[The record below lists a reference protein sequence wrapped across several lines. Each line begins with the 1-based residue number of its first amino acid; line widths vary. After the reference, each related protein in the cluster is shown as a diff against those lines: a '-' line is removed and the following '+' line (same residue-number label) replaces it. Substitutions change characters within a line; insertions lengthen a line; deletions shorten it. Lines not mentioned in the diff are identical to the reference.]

1 MDLSGKTIL
10 ITGGGSGIGLALAR
24 QLAPANTVVI
34 AGRDEARLAS
44 ARDAVPSLQVRRLD
58 VTDEQEASATI
69 DWIRSELGGLDVLIN
84 SAGTAGDDA
93 LTSPGAAASTAR
105 DIDINIGGVV
115 RMTRLAMPLLRE
127 SEDSAIVFISSGMA
141 LAAAPGAPVYAA
153 TKAAVHS
160 FARSVRADP
169 ANRGIHVCEVIP
181 PMVDTDLR
189 SGLNVPKVPVST
201 VVDATLDGLA
211 DNRTEIRIGRIKWLA
226 VAARVS
232 QRLADFMAAQ
242 SLRPR

>member
-1 MDLSGKTIL
+1 MDLSGKKIM
-10 ITGGGSGIGLALAR
+10 ITGGGSGIGLALAHR
-24 QLAPANTVVI
+24 LAPANTVVI
-34 AGRDEARLAS
+34 AGRDEAKLALAQAAS
-44 ARDAVPSLQVRRLD
+44 PSLQIRRLD

-69 DWIRSELGGLDVLIN
+69 DWIRSELGGLDVLVN
-84 SAGTAGDDA
+84 SAGTASDD
-93 LTSPGAAASTAR
+93 AR
-105 DIDINIGGVV
+105 DIDVNIGGVV
-115 RMTRLAMPLLRE
+115 RMTRLAMPLLGA
-127 SEDSAIVFISSGMA
+127 SDDSAVVFISSGMA

-181 PMVDTDLR
+181 PMVDTELR
-189 SGLNVPKVPVST
+189 AGLNVPKVPVST
-201 VVDATLDGLA
+201 VVDATLDGLTH
-211 DNRTEIRIGRIKWLA
+211 DRTEIRIGRIKWLA
-226 VAARVS
+226 VAARIS